1 MSDYDDIDLP
11 EDGDDTG
18 AGKGSDDG
26 AEGPTGPGKRRD
38 YEVGYGKPPKSTRWP
53 KGKSGNPRGPKK
65 GSRGLKKDLHKAL
78 SLPHSIKVNGKV
90 MKGTT
95 QEMAMVALAL
105 RAGTGDLRA
114 IQELIDVTMKI
125 FGPEDRGRERAT
137 LSPLDQELLERMLGR
152 DMDED
157 DDGGDDG
164 DAGAPVGDQPDP
176 GDDGDDSTKPSEGED
191 PI

>member
-18 AGKGSDDG
+18 AGNGSDDG
-26 AEGPTGPGKRRD
+26 AKGPKGPGKRRD

-65 GSRGLKKDLHKAL
+65 GSRGLKKDLDKAL
-78 SLPHSIKVNGKV
+78 SLPHSIKVDGRIV
-90 MKGTT
+90 KGTT
-95 QEMAMVALAL
+95 QELAMYTLAK

-114 IQELIDVTMKI
+114 IRELVDLALKI

-137 LSPLDQELLERMLGR
+137 LSPLDQELLERMLKR

-157 DDGGDDG
+157 AGDG
-164 DAGAPVGDQPDP
+164 DEGPRVGDKPAPGQGGRDNTGPD
-176 GDDGDDSTKPSEGED
+176 EGED
-191 PI
+191 PL

>member
-18 AGKGSDDG
+18 GGKGSDDG
-26 AEGPTGPGKRRD
+26 AEGPKGPGKRRE

-65 GSRGLKKDLHKAL
+65 GSRGLKKDLDRAL
-78 SLPHSIKVNGKV
+78 SLPHAIKVDGKIV
-90 MKGTT
+90 KGTT
-95 QEMAMVALAL
+95 QELAMYTLAK

-114 IQELIDVTMKI
+114 IRELVDLALKI

-137 LSPLDQELLERMLGR
+137 LSPLDQELLDRMLGR

-157 DDGGDDG
+157 DDGG

-176 GDDGDDSTKPSEGED
+176 GDDGDDSTKPSVGED